1 MSQRDKVAAALVQ
14 VDWLRKCLSKAST
27 LSEKNRDINQAYK
40 EVIEYLNEV
49 GPIFEH
55 TMYYPYGEYG
65 VIEACLRSFEETI
78 VAKVGLKTKFKTLAD
93 LHKSL
98 LLHVKYYA
106 IGHQVKEDD
115 EFEIYL

>member
-1 MSQRDKVAAALVQ
+1 MQRDKVAAALVQ

-27 LSEKNRDINQAYK
+27 LSEKNRDIDRAYA

-49 GPIFEH
+49 GPVFEH
-55 TMYYPYGEYG
+55 TIYYPYGNYD
-65 VIEACLRSFEETI
+65 VIEANLRSWEEIITARVSI
-78 VAKVGLKTKFKTLAD
+78 QTKMKTLAD

-106 IGHQVKEDD
+106 IGKNIKEGDV
-115 EFEIYL
+115 FEIYL

>member
-1 MSQRDKVAAALVQ
+1 MQRDKIQAALVQ

-27 LSEKNRDINQAYK
+27 LSEKNRDIDQAYK

-49 GPIFEH
+49 GQVFEH
-55 TMYYPYGEYG
+55 TMYYPYGNYD
-65 VIEACLRSFEETI
+65 VIEANLRSWEETI
-78 VAKVGLKTKFKTLAD
+78 TAKVSIQTKMKTLED

-106 IGHQVKEDD
+106 IGKNIKEGDV
-115 EFEIYL
+115 FEIYL

>member
-1 MSQRDKVAAALVQ
+1 MQRDKIQAALVQ

-27 LSEKNRDINQAYK
+27 LKEKNRDIDQAYK

-49 GPIFEH
+49 GQVFEH
-55 TMYYPYGEYG
+55 TMYYPYGDYG
-65 VIEACLRSFEETI
+65 VIEANLRSWEETI
-78 VAKVGLKTKFKTLAD
+78 TAKVSIQTKMKTLED

-106 IGHQVKEDD
+106 IGRNIKEDD
-115 EFEIYL
+115 SFEMYI

>member
-1 MSQRDKVAAALVQ
+1 MQRDKIAAALVQ

-27 LSEKNRDINQAYK
+27 LKEKNRDIDQAYA
-40 EVIEYLNEV
+40 EVIDYLNEI

-55 TMYYPYGEYG
+55 TLYYAYGDYG
-65 VIEACLRSFEETI
+65 VIEANLRSWEETI

-106 IGHQVKEDD
+106 IGHQVKEGE

>member
-1 MSQRDKVAAALVQ
+1 MQRDKIQACLVQ

-27 LSEKNRDINQAYK
+27 LKEKNRDIDQAYA
-40 EVIEYLNEV
+40 EIIEYLNEP
-49 GPIFEH
+49 GQIFEH
-55 TMYYPYGEYG
+55 TMYYPYGDYG
-65 VIEACLRSFEETI
+65 VIEANLRSWEETI

-106 IGHQVKEDD
+106 IGRNIKEGE

>member
-1 MSQRDKVAAALVQ
+1 MQRDKIQACLVQ

-27 LSEKNRDINQAYK
+27 LKEKQRDIDQAYA
-40 EVIEYLNEV
+40 EILDYLNEP
-49 GPIFEH
+49 GQIFSH
-55 TMYYPYGEYG
+55 TMYYPYGDYG
-65 VIEACLRSFEETI
+65 VIEANLRSWEETI
-78 VAKVGLKTKFKTLAD
+78 VAKVGLNTKLKTLAD

-106 IGHQVKEDD
+106 IGHQIKEGE

>member
-1 MSQRDKVAAALVQ
+1 MQRDKVAAALVQ

-27 LSEKNRDINQAYK
+27 LKEKNRDIDQAYK

-55 TMYYPYGEYG
+55 TMYYPYGDYS
-65 VIEACLRSFEETI
+65 VIEANLRSWEEIITSRVSI
-78 VAKVGLKTKFKTLAD
+78 QTKMKTLAD

-106 IGHQVKEDD
+106 IGKNIKEGDV
-115 EFEIYL
+115 FEMYI

>member
-1 MSQRDKVAAALVQ
+1 MQRDKIQAALVQ

-27 LSEKNRDINQAYK
+27 LKEKNRDINQAYA
-40 EVIEYLNEV
+40 EVIEYLNEP
-49 GPIFEH
+49 GQIFEH

-65 VIEACLRSFEETI
+65 VIEANLRSWEETI
-78 VAKVGLKTKFKTLAD
+78 VARVSIQTKMKTLAD

-106 IGHQVKEDD
+106 IGKNIKEDD
-115 EFEIYL
+115 VFEIYI

>member
-1 MSQRDKVAAALVQ
+1 MQRDKIQACLVQ

-27 LSEKNRDINQAYK
+27 LKEKNRDIDQAYA
-40 EVIEYLNEV
+40 EILEYLNEP
-49 GPIFEH
+49 GQIFEH
-55 TMYYPYGEYG
+55 TMYYAYGDYG
-65 VIEACLRSFEETI
+65 VIEANLRSWEETI

-106 IGHQVKEDD
+106 IGKNIKEDD
-115 EFEIYL
+115 SFEMYI

>member
-1 MSQRDKVAAALVQ
+1 MQRDKIQACLVQ

-27 LSEKNRDINQAYK
+27 LKEKNRDIDQAYA
-40 EVIEYLNEV
+40 EVIDYLNEI

-55 TMYYPYGEYG
+55 TLYYAYGDYG
-65 VIEACLRSFEETI
+65 VIEANLRSWEETI

-106 IGHQVKEDD
+106 IGKNIKEDD
-115 EFEIYL
+115 SFEMYI

>member
-1 MSQRDKVAAALVQ
+1 MQRDKVAAALVQ
-14 VDWLRKCLSKAST
+14 VNWLRKCLSKAST

-40 EVIEYLNEV
+40 EVIEYLNEP
-49 GPIFEH
+49 GQIFSH

-65 VIEACLRSFEETI
+65 VIEANMRSWEETI
-78 VAKVGLKTKFKTLAD
+78 VAKVGLNTKLETLAD

-106 IGHQVKEDD
+106 IGKNIKEDD
-115 EFEIYL
+115 SFEMYI

>member
-1 MSQRDKVAAALVQ
+1 MQRDKIQAALVQ

-27 LSEKNRDINQAYK
+27 LKEKNRDIDQAYA
-40 EVIEYLNEV
+40 EVIDYLNEI
-49 GPIFEH
+49 GPIFEY
-55 TMYYPYGEYG
+55 TLYYAYGDYG
-65 VIEACLRSFEETI
+65 VIEANLRSWEETI

-106 IGHQVKEDD
+106 IGHQVKEGDV
-115 EFEIYL
+115 FEISI

>member
-1 MSQRDKVAAALVQ
+1 MQRDKVAAALVQ
-14 VDWLRKCLSKAST
+14 VNWLRKCLSKAST
-27 LSEKNRDINQAYK
+27 LKRKNIDIDQAYA
-40 EVIEYLNEV
+40 EVIDYLNEV
-49 GPIFEH
+49 GQVFEH

-65 VIEACLRSFEETI
+65 VIEANLRSWEETI
-78 VAKVGLKTKFKTLAD
+78 VAKVGLNTKLKTLAD

-106 IGHQVKEDD
+106 IRHQVKEDD

>member
-1 MSQRDKVAAALVQ
+1 MQRDKIQACLVQ
-14 VDWLRKCLSKAST
+14 VDWLRKCLTKAST

-49 GPIFEH
+49 GQVFDH
-55 TMYYPYGEYG
+55 TMYYPYGDYS
-65 VIEACLRSFEETI
+65 VIEANLRSWEETI
-78 VAKVGLKTKFKTLAD
+78 TSKVSIQTKMKTLED

-106 IGHQVKEDD
+106 IGKNIKEGDV
-115 EFEIYL
+115 FEMYL

>member
-1 MSQRDKVAAALVQ
+1 MQRDKIQAALVQ

-27 LSEKNRDINQAYK
+27 LKEKNRDIDQAYA
-40 EVIEYLNEV
+40 EVIDYLNEI
-49 GPIFEH
+49 GPIFEY
-55 TMYYPYGEYG
+55 TLYYAYGDYG
-65 VIEACLRSFEETI
+65 VIEANLRSWEETI

-106 IGHQVKEDD
+106 IGHQVKEGE

>member
-1 MSQRDKVAAALVQ
+1 MQRDKIQACLVQ

-27 LSEKNRDINQAYK
+27 LKEKNRDIDQAYA
-40 EVIEYLNEV
+40 EVLDYLNEP
-49 GPIFEH
+49 GQIFEH
-55 TMYYPYGEYG
+55 TMYYPYGDYG
-65 VIEACLRSFEETI
+65 VIEANLRCWEDIITS
-78 VAKVGLKTKFKTLAD
+78 KVSLQTKMKTLAD

-106 IGHQVKEDD
+106 IGHQVKEGE

>member
-1 MSQRDKVAAALVQ
+1 MQRDKIQACLVQ
-14 VDWLRKCLSKAST
+14 VDWLRKVLSKKST
-27 LSEKNRDINQAYK
+27 LSEKQRDIDQAYA
-40 EVIEYLNEV
+40 EILEYLNEP
-49 GPIFEH
+49 GEIFQH
-55 TMYYPYGEYG
+55 TLYYAYGDYG

-106 IGHQVKEDD
+106 IGHQVKEGDV
-115 EFEIYL
+115 FEINI

>member
-1 MSQRDKVAAALVQ
+1 MQRDKIQAALVQ

-27 LSEKNRDINQAYK
+27 LKEKNRDINQAYT
-40 EVIEYLNEV
+40 EVIEYLNEP
-49 GPIFEH
+49 GQIFNY

-65 VIEACLRSFEETI
+65 VIEANLRSWEETI
-78 VAKVGLKTKFKTLAD
+78 VAKTSIQTKMKTLAD

-106 IGHQVKEDD
+106 IGHQIKEDD

>member
-1 MSQRDKVAAALVQ
+1 MQRDKIQAALVQ
-14 VDWLRKCLSKAST
+14 VNWLRKCLSKAST
-27 LSEKNRDINQAYK
+27 LSEKNRDIDQAYA
-40 EVIEYLNEV
+40 EILDYLNEP
-49 GPIFEH
+49 GQIFEH

-65 VIEACLRSFEETI
+65 VIEANLRSFEETI

-106 IGHQVKEDD
+106 IGHQVKEGE

>member
-1 MSQRDKVAAALVQ
+1 MQRDKIQACLVQ

-27 LSEKNRDINQAYK
+27 LKEKNRDIDQAYA
-40 EVIEYLNEV
+40 EVIDYLNEV
-49 GPIFEH
+49 GQVFEH

-65 VIEACLRSFEETI
+65 VIEANLRSWEETI
-78 VAKVGLKTKFKTLAD
+78 VAKVGLNTKLKTLAD

>member
-1 MSQRDKVAAALVQ
+1 MQRDKIQAALVQ

-27 LSEKNRDINQAYK
+27 LKEKNRDINQAYA
-40 EVIEYLNEV
+40 EVIEYLNEP
-49 GPIFEH
+49 GQIFEH

-65 VIEACLRSFEETI
+65 VIEANLRSWEETI
-78 VAKVGLKTKFKTLAD
+78 VARVSIQTKMKTLAD

-106 IGHQVKEDD
+106 IGHQVKEGDV
-115 EFEIYL
+115 FEINI

>member
-1 MSQRDKVAAALVQ
+1 MQRDKIQAALVQ
-14 VDWLRKCLSKAST
+14 VNWLRKCLSKAST
-27 LSEKNRDINQAYK
+27 LSEKNRDIDQAYA
-40 EVIEYLNEV
+40 EILDYLNEP
-49 GPIFEH
+49 GEIFQH

-65 VIEACLRSFEETI
+65 VIEANLRSWEETI
-78 VAKVGLKTKFKTLAD
+78 VAKVGLNTKFKTLAD

-106 IGHQVKEDD
+106 IGHQVKEGE